1 MYTVY
6 ECSIWYAAYKDKERF
21 WKLRPLPVDLDDWY
35 DMAWNKL
42 IRMGLPIPP
51 LPPHLSML
59 RNEGKAVQGR
69 IDEHVTSGRLG
80 LSVASWMFAY
90 FTPVVNPPP
99 LAPWSAASRWPV
111 RGPPG
116 NGDLWS
122 VGSTRETRSLE
133 APSFHRTCML
143 RRMWCH
149 NLRFWD
155 TENRGWDR
163 KNKINRSTDINE
175 LRLWRDS
182 SWNCLSHERA
192 SPPQKKREASVANF
206 NVSIPTSLAYHKR
219 SLMDKRQLFECFDLN
234 RNGCAGP
241 KISSVRISDYF
252 GALASHWC
260 TDDLSPAYQQQP
272 GNQKNKKMII
282 NFSS

>member
-192 SPPQKKREASVANF
+192 SPPKKKGKH
-206 NVSIPTSLAYHKR
+206 LW
-219 SLMDKRQLFECFDLN
+219 
-234 RNGCAGP
+234 
-241 KISSVRISDYF
+241 RISMCLF
-252 GALASHWC
+252 QPRWHTTNGRWWTNASCLSALTSIEMDVLGRKSHRYVSVTILEPLQA
-260 TDDLSPAYQQQP
+260 TDVRTICHLHTNN
-272 GNQKNKKMII
+272 NQEIKKTKRW
-282 NFSS
+282 